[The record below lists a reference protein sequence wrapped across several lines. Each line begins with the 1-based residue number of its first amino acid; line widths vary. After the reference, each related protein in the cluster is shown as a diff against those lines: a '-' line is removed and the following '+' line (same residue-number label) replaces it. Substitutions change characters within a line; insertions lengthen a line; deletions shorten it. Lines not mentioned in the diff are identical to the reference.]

1 MYFCA
6 RKVKKL
12 QLKQLILVTTFIFQA
27 LCYSHAGEVDS
38 LSGNVNLLVKKI
50 RKTHVKPRDIDAAF
64 GNQVHEY
71 FLSFVDGEKEIF
83 RTEDLTYLKG
93 LSSKLPEDFQNG
105 KQFYF
110 AEFERIFRA
119 RSAEIKNIQKNFLSK
134 AVPVTSTKK
143 VLINGNVDLTASN
156 FKSFWEERLIL
167 SVFSEMVDLY
177 PDDAEAFSTDSL
189 VAFEKKA
196 RLKVEA
202 NYANYFAMY
211 EGKKLLQEMYL
222 GAIAMSF
229 DPHTLYFSPSQKN
242 RFFEELSSQKEKFGI
257 SYRLD
262 EQNRVVLSDI
272 LPGSSAW
279 LSNQLVSGDQILRIK
294 FGWKSTSWLDV
305 QPGSAGLKELSE
317 AFGRYEGKEISL
329 LVKTKNGEE
338 IQVDLEKRPVYNDND
353 NIKNALLAG
362 ERNIGY
368 ISLPDFYSGYSASEN
383 EQGCAN
389 DMAKCIL
396 KLKKDGIQGLIL
408 DLRGNGGGSL
418 YEAVALSGIF
428 IDYGP
433 ILAISDNAGA
443 VKVLKDINR
452 GFIYD
457 GPLMVL
463 IDDGSASAS
472 EIVAAVLQDY
482 KKAIIVGVPSYG
494 KATSQ
499 LVRPLDPLVGD
510 FSSIRENPDYGYAN
524 ITEGF
529 LYRVNGESNQ
539 IRGVIPDVLLGMSA
553 LDSTEH
559 RERKYQNALV
569 PAPIDKKMV
578 YSPSTVELPVGTLKS
593 FSETQRK
600 SGVFGKY
607 YDMLNAIAGDYDQNK
622 TIPLDFQLYWNEAL
636 KDRKLKETFKTLN
649 NELNPVFQI
658 SSNSFDK
665 TVYDQ
670 NPILQKYF
678 EDFKTRLNSDIELFE
693 AVGLMNEW
701 LQTIK

>member
-529 LYRVNGESNQ
+529 LYRVNGQSNQ

-622 TIPLDFQLYWNEAL
+622 TIPLDFQSYWNEAL
-636 KDRKLKETFKTLN
+636 KDRKLKENFKTLN
-649 NELNPVFQI
+649 NELNPAFQI

>member
-143 VLINGNVDLTASN
+143 VLISGNVDLTASN

-622 TIPLDFQLYWNEAL
+622 TIPLDFQSYWNEAL
-636 KDRKLKETFKTLN
+636 KDRKLKENFKTLN
-649 NELNPVFQI
+649 NELNPAFQI

>member
-1 MYFCA
+1 M
-6 RKVKKL
+6 
-12 QLKQLILVTTFIFQA
+12 QLKQLIVATTFIFHA
-27 LCYSHAGEVDS
+27 ICYLHAGEVDS
-38 LSGNVNLLVKKI
+38 LSGNVNLLIKKI
-50 RKTHVKPRDIDAAF
+50 QKTHVKPRAVDAAF
-64 GNQVHEY
+64 GNQVHDY
-71 FLSFVDGEKEIF
+71 LLSFVDGEKQFF
-83 RTEDLTYLKG
+83 RAEDLTYLKG

-110 AEFERIFRA
+110 SEFERIFRV
-119 RSAEIKNIQKNFLSK
+119 RSLEVKNIQKNFLSK
-134 AVPVTSTKK
+134 AVPLTSPKK
-143 VLINGNVDLTASN
+143 VLINGKVDLTASN
-156 FKSFWEERLIL
+156 FKSVWEEHLTL
-167 SVFSEMVDLY
+167 SVFSEMLDLY
-177 PDDAEAFSTDSL
+177 PKDAEVFSKDSL
-189 VAFEKKA
+189 VSFEKKA
-196 RLKVEA
+196 RLKVET
-202 NYANYFAMY
+202 NYINYFSAF
-211 EGKKLLQEMYL
+211 EGKKSLQEMYL

-229 DPHTLYFSPSQKN
+229 DPHTLYFSPSDKN
-242 RFFEELSSQKEKFGI
+242 RFFEELSTQKEKFGI

-262 EQNRVVLSDI
+262 EQNRVVLSEI

-279 LSNQLVSGDQILRIK
+279 LSNELVSGDQILRVK
-294 FGWKSTSWLDV
+294 FGWKSSSWLDV
-305 QPGSAGLKELSE
+305 QPGTAGLKELSE
-317 AFGRYEGKEISL
+317 AFGRYEGKEISIR
-329 LVKTKNGEE
+329 VKTKNGEE

-353 NIKNALLAG
+353 NIKNALLTG
-362 ERNIGY
+362 EKHIGY
-368 ISLPDFYSGYSASEN
+368 ISLPDFYSSYSANEN

-433 ILAISDNAGA
+433 ILALSDHAGV

-499 LVRPLDPLVGD
+499 LVRPLDPLIGEL
-510 FSSIRENPDYGYAN
+510 SSIPENPEYGYVN

-529 LYRVNGESNQ
+529 LFRVNGQSNQ

-553 LDSTEH
+553 LDSLEH

-569 PAPIDKKMV
+569 PVPIEKKMV
-578 YSPSTVELPVGTLKS
+578 YAPSTVELPVGALKNY
-593 FSETQRK
+593 SEEQRK
-600 SGVFGKY
+600 SGVFSKY
-607 YDMLNAIAGDYDQNK
+607 YELLNAIAADNNPNK
-622 TIPLDFQLYWNEAL
+622 TISLDFQAYWNESL
-636 KDRKLKETFKTLN
+636 KNRKSAEQFKTLKK
-649 NELNPVFQI
+649 EI
-658 SSNSFDK
+658 SWNVEIASNSFDK
-665 TVYDQ
+665 IVYDK

-678 EDFKTRLNSDIELFE
+678 EDFKTRIHSDIELFE